1 MLSRASSEES
11 ASGSFEV
18 RRSVRAILAVSAAM
32 ALASLHAHAQT
43 ADATPTEAATAT
55 EAPAETEATNTNDGD
70 VADLGKVEV
79 TEDPTRFLPSES
91 SGSSFGFNK
100 PLLETPRSVSFISR
114 EQIDLFD
121 LSSVADLGRV
131 VAGVYT
137 PARYGIEGSIDIRG
151 VPADTYLRGMKRVVL
166 QGNARSVLAAMDVI
180 EVVKGPPSP
189 IFGLGKIGGYTNF
202 VPKSGRAGVGGYLP
216 SDQGYIET
224 TAGSYD
230 RREFSGGVG
239 GPVNIGS
246 KNGGYYVYGLLS
258 DANSYYVETPYKTKM
273 VQVATSFDKIAG
285 PFRLETGAIYQD
297 GTTAGA
303 LSSRAT
309 QALIDDE
316 IYIKGSPLAPLDL
329 NGNGQIGWRELNTAS
344 PVRGNLSNNNQPLV
358 QTFAWPKDANGNY
371 LALDQFPKVAGIP
384 QTMLTYL
391 NAHPEADPTGLL
403 RAQGAGGPQPMS
415 GQLPVGFVLDPRTVG
430 YTQLND
436 TQRRRAG
443 AHERELNAQ
452 FITFFADLVNDTNP
466 DFTMKNQLFFDS
478 IDQYKISNQ
487 PIYLQQKVWVLEDK
501 FTVTKRLHDLP
512 SWLKVNT
519 LGSVNVR
526 RTDSKTS
533 GGYSGDLASTRVD
546 IAADSVWINNFEGRT
561 PNTTFV
567 TTHDNA
573 DINNDGSPGTSDG
586 ETAYTEIGA
595 GLLGDIDLFDKVNV
609 VLGGRYDFVKT
620 KNEEFA
626 GTFNTS
632 TGTSANPG
640 AFRTTGS
647 VAEEDDEGPSY
658 SASIT
663 YKAPY
668 NLRPYVTYAKS
679 SVLLEGSNN
688 RIANNVVT
696 GGVIG
701 KAELK
706 ELGLKSSFFNNKL
719 FVSGAKFQQSRL
731 EVGPGDDPSLLT
743 AEVSST
749 ISDGYDAEIR
759 WLITKGMTLAL
770 FGQQETTKY
779 SPNIGGQELLDG
791 RAMGFMDI
799 VDASGNVIYP
809 AEAFMYG
816 GRPSIQ
822 IPDDLPQ
829 YLYKP
834 SNPEYQVGLNFSYD
848 MPSGFGFTFSA
859 NYTSEVCAARL
870 CVVEVPEVTVLNAG
884 VRKKFGNWDI
894 KVDATNLTD
903 EYAYRPRQYNG
914 SAGLLVTAMPL
925 ARYNLTARFNFK

>member
-1 MLSRASSEES
+1 MSSRVSSDES
-11 ASGSFEV
+11 NGVNVLV
-18 RRSVRAILAVSAAM
+18 RRAVRAALAVGAAM
-32 ALASLHAHAQT
+32 LLASLPVQAQAPDPADNETPKKEDEDVT
-43 ADATPTEAATAT
+43 ALS
-55 EAPAETEATNTNDGD
+55 NI
-70 VADLGKVEV
+70 EV
-79 TEDPTRFLPSES
+79 TQDPTRFLPSES

-114 EQIDLFD
+114 EQIDLYD

-216 SDQGYIET
+216 SDQGYFESIV
-224 TAGSYD
+224 GSND

-239 GPVNIGS
+239 GPVSLGG
-246 KNGGYYVYGLLS
+246 KNGGYYVYGLLTDS
-258 DANSYYVETPYKTKM
+258 QSYYVQTPNKQKM
-273 VQVATSFDKIAG
+273 LQVATSFDNLVG

-303 LSSRAT
+303 LSGRAT
-309 QALIDDE
+309 QALVDDE
-316 IYIKGSPLAPLDL
+316 IYIAGSPLAPLDL
-329 NGNGQIGWRELNTAS
+329 NGNGQIGWRELNAAS
-344 PVRGNLSNNNQPLV
+344 PVRGNLNSNNQPLI
-358 QTFAWPKDANGNY
+358 QTFAWPRDSNGNY
-371 LALDQFPKVAGIP
+371 LPLEQFPKVAGIP
-384 QTMLTYL
+384 QTMFDYLT
-391 NAHPEADPTGLL
+391 AHPEADPTGRL
-403 RAQGAGGPQPMS
+403 RAQGVGGPVPMS
-415 GQLPVGFVLDPRTVG
+415 GRLPVGFVLDPRTVE
-430 YTQLND
+430 YVQLND
-436 TQRRRAG
+436 KQRRRAS
-443 AHERELNAQ
+443 AHERELNAK
-452 FITFFADLVNDTNP
+452 FLTFFADLVYDVNP

-487 PIYLQQKVWVLEDK
+487 PIYLTQKVTVLEDK
-501 FTVTKRLHDLP
+501 FTLTKRLPGLP
-512 SWLKVNT
+512 SWAKINT
-519 LGSVNVR
+519 LGSVNIR
-526 RTDSKTS
+526 RTDSKTGS
-533 GGYSGDLASTRVD
+533 GYSGDLASTRVD

-567 TTHDNA
+567 STHDNP
-573 DINNDGSPGTSDG
+573 DINNDGSPGTALG
-586 ETAYTEIGA
+586 ETGYTEYGL
-595 GLLGDIDLFDKVNV
+595 GLLGDVDLFDKLNV
-609 VLGGRYDFVKT
+609 VLGARYDVIKV

-640 AFRTTGS
+640 AFRTAGS
-647 VAEEDDEGPSY
+647 VAEESDKGPSW
-658 SASIT
+658 STSIS
-663 YKAPY
+663 YKAPF

-688 RIANNVVT
+688 RIANNVVL

-706 ELGLKSSFFNNKL
+706 EAGIKSSFFNNKL
-719 FVSGAKFQQSRL
+719 FISGARFEQSRL

-749 ISDGYDAEIR
+749 ISKGYDAEIR
-759 WLITKGMTLAL
+759 WLVTKGLTVAL
-770 FGQQETTKY
+770 FGQQETTKF
-779 SPNIGGQELLDG
+779 SPNIGGNELLDG

-799 VDASGNVIYP
+799 LDADGNVLYP
-809 AEAFMYG
+809 AEAFLYG
-816 GRPSIQ
+816 GRPSIA

-829 YLYKP
+829 YLMKP
-834 SNPEYQVGLNFSYD
+834 SNPEYQVGFNFSYD
-848 MPSGFGFTFSA
+848 MTSGLGFTLSA
-859 NYTSEVCAARL
+859 NYTSEACTARL
-870 CVVEVPEVTVLNAG
+870 CLVEVPEVTILNAG
-884 VRKKFGNWDI
+884 IRKKFRNWDF
-894 KVDATNLTD
+894 KFDATNLTN
-903 EYAYRPRQYNG
+903 EHAYRPRQYNG
-914 SAGLLVTAMPL
+914 SAGQLITAMPL